1 MRRIMVVGLL
11 ALVSTIFIMP
21 GVTLPKTTLEAQ
33 QVADQIFWLL
43 AIAVPEFLVNFIPL
57 QLSSASLFD
66 TVSMSPH
73 GPPAAPVVL
82 IC

>member
-21 GVTLPKTTLEAQ
+21 GVTLPKTILEAQ

-43 AIAVPEFLVNFIPL
+43 ATAVPGFLVNFTVPL
-57 QLSSASLFD
+57 QPLGVPPLDAISTL
-66 TVSMSPH
+66 P